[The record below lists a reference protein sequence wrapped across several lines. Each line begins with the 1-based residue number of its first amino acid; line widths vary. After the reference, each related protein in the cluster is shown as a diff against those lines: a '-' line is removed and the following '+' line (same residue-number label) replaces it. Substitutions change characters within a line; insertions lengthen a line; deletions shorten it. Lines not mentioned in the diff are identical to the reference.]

1 MSKKYD
7 SLCGQ
12 LSNLWSH
19 LTNRRQK
26 QFCLLLVLMIFSSF
40 AEIISIGAVLP
51 FLGILTSPNWIFTH
65 PLIQPIINFLGITSP
80 QGLLL
85 PLTIIFGSA
94 AFLAGTLRMLL
105 LWASSRLSFAAG
117 ADISIDIYRRTLFQP
132 YSVHISR
139 NSNEIISGISKKT
152 DTTIDVMTEFLTLV
166 SSSIIL
172 LVILIALVAID
183 PVVSMASLCCF
194 GFIYGLILLITRKR
208 LLANGKL
215 IAKESI
221 HVIKS
226 LQEGLGGI
234 RDILIDGSQDVYCD
248 NYHQAD
254 LAQRRAQG
262 NNWFI
267 ARFPRYSMES
277 LGMILISML
286 AYILSNQSEGI
297 IGAIPTLG
305 LLALGAQ
312 RLLPVA
318 QQTYYAFS
326 FIRGNQASL
335 QDTLNLLD
343 QRLPSYWSNSKVTPI
358 EFKSWIKLSNIS
370 FRYSANEPWVIKDLS
385 LNIRK
390 GSRIGF
396 IGTTGSGKSTLLDII
411 MGLLEPTHGSFSIDD
426 QKIDLGNHRNWQAR
440 IAHVPQAIFLADKS
454 LEENIAFGIPP
465 EEINEDRVRAAAKK
479 ARIADLIESWPQQ
492 YKTQVGERGV
502 RLSGGQRQRIG
513 IARALYKEADVLI
526 LDEATS
532 ALDTDTEESVMEAIR
547 NLSSNLTVLIIA
559 HRLTTLK
566 NCTEIIQLN
575 QGQIVRTGNYLDI
588 AP

>member
-1 MSKKYD
+1 M
-7 SLCGQ
+7 
-12 LSNLWSH
+12 
-19 LTNRRQK
+19 
-26 QFCLLLVLMIFSSF
+26 
-40 AEIISIGAVLP
+40 LP
-51 FLGILTSPNWIFTH
+51 FLGILTSPNWIFSH
-65 PLIQPIINFLGITSP
+65 PLIQPIINYLGITSP
-80 QGLLL
+80 QELLL
-85 PLTIIFGSA
+85 PLTIIFGFA
-94 AFLAGTLRMLL
+94 AFTAGAMRMLL
-105 LWASSRLSFAAG
+105 LWASSRLSFSVG
-117 ADISIDIYRRTLFQP
+117 ADISISIYQRTLLQP

-139 NSNEIISGISKKT
+139 NSNQIISGISKKT
-152 DTTIDVMTEFLTLV
+152 DITIEVMTEFLTLI

-172 LVILIALVAID
+172 SVILMTLVSID
-183 PVVSMASLCCF
+183 PVVSIASICGF
-194 GFIYGLILLITRKR
+194 AFIYGPILLITRKR

-215 IAKESI
+215 IAKEST

-234 RDILIDGSQDVYCD
+234 RDILIDGSQDIYCQ
-248 NYHQAD
+248 NYYAAD
-254 LAQRRAQG
+254 LSQRRAQG

-277 LGMILISML
+277 LGMILIAVL
-286 AYILSNQSEGI
+286 AYILSTQSSGI

-318 QQTYYAFS
+318 QQAYYAFV

-335 QDTLNLLD
+335 QDTLNLLE
-343 QRLPSYWSNSKVTPI
+343 QPMPSYWRNGKVSPI
-358 EFKSWIKLSNIS
+358 TYTSWIKLTNIS
-370 FRYSANEPWVIKDLS
+370 FRYSANDPWVIKDIC
-385 LNIRK
+385 LNIKK
-390 GSRIGF
+390 GSRVGF

-426 QKIDLGNHRNWQAR
+426 QQLTLENHRNWQAR
-440 IAHVPQAIFLADKS
+440 IAHVPQSIFLADKS

-465 EEINEDRVRAAAKK
+465 EEINHDRVKAAAKN
-479 ARIADLIESWPQQ
+479 AQIADLIESWPQQ
-492 YKTQVGERGV
+492 YKTTVGERGI

-532 ALDTDTEESVMEAIR
+532 ALDTDTEESVMDAIK
-547 NLSSNLTVLIIA
+547 NLASNLTILIIA

-566 NCTEIIQLN
+566 NCTQIIELS
-575 QGQIVRTGNYLDI
+575 QGQIVRTGSYQDI
-588 AP
+588 TL